1 MIIKNGNIHDAI
13 HAEAYIADIALR
25 DGKIAAIGADLQP
38 LPGEEVYDAAGLQ
51 VYPGLVEA
59 HCHLGLHNHG
69 VSTEGHDYNENSD
82 PTGAQMRAVDSIYP
96 QDEYIKKALRAGIT
110 TICCGPGSG
119 NVITGTFAAIKTYGN
134 CVDDMILREPVAMK
148 VAFGQNP
155 KSANKKL
162 STRMGIAAKLRE
174 TLFAAKDYMER
185 KEAAGDDASK
195 APKYDMKM
203 EALIPVLKREIP
215 LKAHAHRA
223 DDICTAIRIAKEFD
237 LKLTLEHVTD
247 GRAIVKEL
255 ARAGYP
261 VALGPTL
268 YPTTK
273 NETLNLSFDTA
284 AVLQQ
289 AGLKVSII
297 TDAPCIPEEYLP
309 ICAGL
314 CVRAGMDPFAAL
326 QGITITAAQHVGV
339 ADRVGSIEV
348 GKDADIVVA
357 DGDIM
362 CNFTHVISVFVDGE
376 KVVG

>member
-38 LPGEEVYDAAGLQ
+38 LPGEEIYDASGRE

-59 HCHLGLHNHG
+59 HCHLGLHNRA
-69 VSTEGHDYNENSD
+69 VAAEGHDYNENSD
-82 PTGAQMRAVDSIYP
+82 PTGAHMRAIDSIYP
-96 QDEYIKKALRAGIT
+96 QDDYIKNALRGGVT

-134 CVDDMILREPVAMK
+134 NVEDMLIRHPVAMK

-155 KSANKKL
+155 KGSSKKL
-162 STRMGIAAKLRE
+162 NTRMGIAAKLRE

-185 KEAAGDDASK
+185 KEAAGDDESK
-195 APKYDMKM
+195 APKFDLKM
-203 EALIPVLKREIP
+203 EALIPVLKKEIP

-237 LKLTLEHVTD
+237 VKLTLEHVTD

-255 ARAGYP
+255 VRAGYP
-261 VALGPTL
+261 VAVGPTL
-268 YPTTK
+268 YGSTK
-273 NETLNLSFDTA
+273 HETVNMSFETA
-284 AVLQQ
+284 GILQK
-289 AGLKVSII
+289 AGVKVSII
-297 TDAPCIPEEYLP
+297 TDAPVTLQEYLP
-309 ICAGL
+309 IFAGL
-314 CVRAGMDPFAAL
+314 SVRAGMDRFAAL
-326 QGITITAAQHVGV
+326 QAITINPAEHIGV

-348 GKDADIVVA
+348 GKDGDIVVA

-362 CNFTHVISVFVDGE
+362 CNFTNVISVFVDGK

>member
-13 HAEAYIADIALR
+13 HAESYIADLALR

-38 LPGEEVYDAAGLQ
+38 LPGEEIYDATGLF
-51 VYPGLVEA
+51 VFPGLVEA
-59 HCHLGLHNHG
+59 HCHLGLHNRAVG
-69 VSTEGHDYNENSD
+69 TEGHDYNENSD
-82 PTGAQMRAVDSIYP
+82 PTGAHMRAIDSIYP
-96 QDEYIKKALRAGIT
+96 QDGYIKSALKSGVT
-110 TICCGPGSG
+110 TICAGPGSG

-148 VAFGQNP
+148 IAFGQNP
-155 KSANKKL
+155 KGSSKKL
-162 STRMGIAAKLRE
+162 NTRMGIAAKLRE

-203 EALIPVLKREIP
+203 EALIPVLKKEIP

-237 LKLTLEHVTD
+237 VNLTLEHVTD
-247 GRAIVKEL
+247 GRAIVKEI
-255 ARAGYP
+255 ARSGYP

-268 YPTTK
+268 YGATK
-273 NETLNLSFDTA
+273 NETTNISFETA
-284 AVLQQ
+284 AILHK
-289 AGLKVSII
+289 AGVKVSII
-297 TDAPCIPEEYLP
+297 TDAPVIPEDYLA

-314 CVRAGMDPFAAL
+314 CVRAGMDHFAAL
-326 QGITITAAQHVGV
+326 QGITITAAEHIGV

-362 CNFTHVISVFVDGE
+362 SNFTKVISVFVNGE
-376 KVVG
+376 KVV